1 MTHFLINQSQE
12 FGKFYRKGRFF
23 VVNLFTS
30 VRHYLSLV
38 IYVTCEN
45 LKISLKTLYK
55 KREFSSINMMHGFI

>member
-1 MTHFLINQSQE
+1 MTHFLINHSQE
-12 FGKFYRKGRFF
+12 FGEFYRKGRFF

-45 LKISLKTLYK
+45 LKISLKSFMQEERFEVYP
-55 KREFSSINMMHGFI
+55 

>member
-12 FGKFYRKGRFF
+12 FGEFNRKGRFF

-45 LKISLKTLYK
+45 LKISLKSFMQEERFEVYP
-55 KREFSSINMMHGFI
+55 